1 MNVAVNF
8 NNIVEVDE
16 KKNTIT
22 VDLSLWLDW
31 VDRRVKSL
39 PKNDKE
45 YVTVIG
51 NAMDHLWI
59 PDIYIDQ
66 VSYSYHSYTKEASRA
81 LSNFKE
87 IIKNTNILLLCTC
100 ESYLPLNR
108 LRILNNSNNNNIQVQ

>member
-1 MNVAVNF
+1 MNF

-51 NAMDHLWI
+51 NAMDHFWI
-59 PDIYIDQ
+59 PDIFIDQ
-66 VSYSYHSYTKEASRA
+66 VSNLYHPSTKKQVEPCQISK
-81 LSNFKE
+81 KE
-87 IIKNTNILLLCTC
+87 KT
-100 ESYLPLNR
+100 
-108 LRILNNSNNNNIQVQ
+108 

>member
-1 MNVAVNF
+1 MKSARKCSTLLKWLFGSPVPQYNLLQVHVAVNF

-16 KKNTIT
+16 KKNLIT

-51 NAMDHLWI
+51 NAMDHFWI
-59 PDIYIDQ
+59 PDIYEICW
-66 VSYSYHSYTKEASRA
+66 K
-81 LSNFKE
+81 NFQLYL
-87 IIKNTNILLLCTC
+87 NGYLDSQFHCTTF
-100 ESYLPLNR
+100 YR
-108 LRILNNSNNNNIQVQ
+108 

>member
-1 MNVAVNF
+1 MKSARKCSTLLKWLFGFPVPQFNLSQVNVAVNF
-8 NNIVEVDE
+8 NNIAEVDE
-16 KKNTIT
+16 KKYLIP

-59 PDIYIDQ
+59 PDIYINQ
-66 VSYSYHSYTKEASRA
+66 EIYSYHSSTKEASRA
-81 LSNFKE
+81 L
-87 IIKNTNILLLCTC
+87 
-100 ESYLPLNR
+100 
-108 LRILNNSNNNNIQVQ
+108 